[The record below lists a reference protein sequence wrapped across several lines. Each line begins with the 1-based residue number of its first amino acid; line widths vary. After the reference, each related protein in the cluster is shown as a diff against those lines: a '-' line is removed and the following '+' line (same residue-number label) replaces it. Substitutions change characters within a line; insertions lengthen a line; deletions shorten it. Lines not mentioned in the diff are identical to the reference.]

1 MSVYN
6 LENLFSPHRVAVV
19 GAGREPSQLGHIVL
33 RNLVD
38 AGFDGVVYPI
48 NPGRES
54 VSGIQAYPS
63 IADTPAKPD
72 LAIVCTPAASV
83 PDVVSAC
90 GERGVPAIEVLSAGF
105 REAGAEGSQLEQRV
119 REELA
124 RYEGMRL
131 LGPNCLG
138 LIVPRLRLNA
148 SFAKT
153 MPIDG
158 HIAFVSQSG
167 ALATSVID
175 WAAAQ
180 QIGFSQV
187 VSIGNMVDVDL
198 GDLIDFLAQD
208 AHTRAIFLYIETVTQ
223 PRKFMSAARAFSRT
237 KPIIVYKAGRFAASA
252 QAAVS
257 HTGAMVG
264 EDAVYDAALRRA
276 GAVRVGRIEDVFA
289 AVELLA
295 RERPIHLSRLAVV
308 TNAGGPGVM
317 AADAL
322 LARDGE
328 LAELQPATLKALDEV
343 LPEAWS
349 HGNPVDV
356 LGDAPAKRY
365 GEAVKTV
372 LADDDVDAVLTILTP
387 QAMTDASA
395 TADAVLAARQG
406 SPKPVLAAWMG
417 GQSVREGRQR
427 LGAGGV
433 AAYDYP
439 EQAIGALMDLVSYGR
454 NLETLHE
461 TPRSIPVG
469 FAIDRQRAKELMT
482 AVLAEGTGVLSET
495 SSKALLDAYE
505 IPFTKPLPALSAD
518 DAVVAAEQMGYPV
531 VLKVRSPDVTHKT
544 DVGGVELRLADAAAV
559 RAAFDRIVA
568 SVRERRPEAEIQ
580 GVTVQPMVRTSGGY
594 ELVLGARKDPIFG
607 AVILLGAGGVATEV
621 LRDQALELPPLNE
634 RLALGMLQSLRIWP
648 LLDGHRGRR
657 AIDLDALLQVV
668 MRFSYLVAD
677 YPELSEIEIN
687 PLLVSADGAIALDAR
702 AVVDQS
708 LVGREMLPF
717 SHLAIRPYPEEYTR
731 EAKTSGG
738 LNVTL
743 RPIRPE
749 DEPAWHEMLD
759 VSSDETISQRFS
771 SMVRHTH
778 EFATRFC
785 FIDYDRELAIVAEV
799 ESEDGSRKLAGIGR
813 LVADAAR
820 LRAEY
825 AVLVADPW
833 QRRGLGDLL
842 TSYCVE
848 TAPSWGHSW
857 GIRSVCAETGIG
869 NANMIAV
876 FQKQGFKLT
885 RRANEGIVFVER
897 QLKAG

>member
-1 MSVYN
+1 VSVHN
-6 LENLFSPHRVAVV
+6 LKSLFNPNRVAVV

-33 RNLVD
+33 RNLID
-38 AGFDGVVYPI
+38 GGFDGVVYPI

-63 IADTPAKPD
+63 IAETPAKPE
-72 LAIVCTPAASV
+72 LAIVCTPAAAV
-83 PDVVSAC
+83 PEVVRAC
-90 GERGVPAIEVLSAGF
+90 GEEKVPAIAVLSAGF
-105 REAGAEGSQLEQRV
+105 REAGAEGAELEQAV
-119 REELA
+119 REELG
-124 RYEGMRL
+124 RHDGMRL

-138 LIVPRLRLNA
+138 LIVPRHGLNA

-187 VSIGNMVDVDL
+187 VSIGNMLDVDL
-198 GDLIDFLAQD
+198 GDLIDYLAQD

-252 QAAVS
+252 KAAVS

-276 GAVRVGRIEDVFA
+276 GAVRVGRIEEVFA
-289 AVELLA
+289 TAELLA
-295 RERPIHLSRLAVV
+295 REQPIYRSRLAVV

-328 LAELQPATLKALDEV
+328 LAELQPETIKVLDEV
-343 LPEAWS
+343 LPAAWS

-365 GEAVKTV
+365 GEAVRAV
-372 LADDDVDAVLTILTP
+372 LADSDVDALLAILTP
-387 QAMTDASA
+387 QAMTDATA
-395 TADAVLAARQG
+395 TADAVLAARRG
-406 SPKPVLAAWMG
+406 SPKPLLAAWMG
-417 GQSVREGRQR
+417 GRSVREGLQR
-427 LGAGGV
+427 LSAGGV
-433 AAYDYP
+433 AAYAYP
-439 EQAIGALMDLVSYGR
+439 EQAVGALMDLVSYGR

-461 TPRSIPVG
+461 TPRSLPVG
-469 FAIDRQRAKELMT
+469 FAIDRQRAKELMG
-482 AVLAEGTGVLSET
+482 AVLTEGGGILSET

-518 DAVVAAEQMGYPV
+518 DAVAVAAQIGYPV
-531 VLKVRSPDVTHKT
+531 VLKVRSPDITHKSE
-544 DVGGVELRLADAAAV
+544 VGGVEVGLADAAEV
-559 RAAFDRIVA
+559 RAAFDRIEA
-568 SVRERRPEAEIQ
+568 SVRKRRPEAEVQ
-580 GVTVQPMVRTSGGY
+580 GVTVQPMVRTPGY
-594 ELVLGARKDPIFG
+594 ELLLGARKDAIFG
-607 AVILLGAGGVATEV
+607 AVILLGAGGVAAEV

-648 LLDGHRGRR
+648 LLAGHRGRP
-657 AIDLDALLQVV
+657 AVDLDALLEVM

-687 PLLVSADGAIALDAR
+687 PLLVSTDGAIALDAR

-708 LVGREMLPF
+708 LVGRHMLPF

-731 EAKTSGG
+731 EATTTGG
-738 LNVTL
+738 LAVTL

-759 VSSDETISQRFS
+759 ACSAETISLRFS
-771 SMVRHTH
+771 AMVRHTH

-799 ESEDGSRKLAGIGR
+799 ESGDGTKKLAGIGR
-813 LVADAAR
+813 LVADPAR
-820 LRAEY
+820 TRAEY

-833 QRRGLGDLL
+833 QRRGLGNLL
-842 TSYCVE
+842 TSYCLE
-848 TAPSWGHSW
+848 CAPAWGQSWGL
-857 GIRSVCAETGIG
+857 RNVCAETATENTG
-869 NANMIAV
+869 MIAV
-876 FQKQGFKLT
+876 FEGQGFKLT
-885 RRANEGIVFVER
+885 RRADEGIVFVER
-897 QLKAG
+897 RLQAA

>member
-1 MSVYN
+1 MSVHN
-6 LENLFSPHRVAVV
+6 LEHLFNPHRVAVV

-63 IADTPAKPD
+63 IAETPAKPE

-83 PDVVSAC
+83 PEVVRAC
-90 GERGVPAIEVLSAGF
+90 GERGVPAIAVLSAGF
-105 REAGAEGSQLEQRV
+105 REAGAEGCELERLV
-119 REELA
+119 REELE
-124 RYEGMRL
+124 RHEGMRL

-138 LIVPRLRLNA
+138 LIVPRLALNA

-167 ALATSVID
+167 ALATSVVD

-187 VSIGNMVDVDL
+187 VSVGNTLDVDL
-198 GDLIDFLAQD
+198 GDLIDYLAQD
-208 AHTRAIFLYIETVTQ
+208 AHTHAVFLYIETVTQ

-237 KPIIVYKAGRFAASA
+237 KPIIVYKGGRFAASA

-264 EDAVYDAALRRA
+264 EDDVYDAAFRRA
-276 GAVRVGRIEDVFA
+276 GLVRVGQIEEVFA
-289 AVELLA
+289 AAELLA
-295 RERPIHLSRLAVV
+295 REHAIHRAHLAIV

-322 LARDGE
+322 LARDGV
-328 LAELQPATLKALDEV
+328 LAELQPTTLKALDEV
-343 LPEAWS
+343 LPAAWS

-356 LGDAPAKRY
+356 LGDGSAQRF

-387 QAMTDASA
+387 QAMTDAST
-395 TADAVLAARQG
+395 TADAVLAARRG
-406 SPKPVLAAWMG
+406 SHKPVLAAWMG
-417 GQSVREGRQR
+417 GQSVRDGLQR
-427 LGAGGV
+427 LSAGGV
-433 AAYDYP
+433 AAYSYP

-461 TPRSIPVG
+461 TPRSIPVN
-469 FAIDRQRAKELMT
+469 FALDRQRAKELMS

-518 DAVVAAEQMGYPV
+518 AAVEVAEQIGYPV
-531 VLKVRSPDVTHKT
+531 VLKVRSPDVTHKS
-544 DVGGVELRLADAAAV
+544 DVGGVEVELEDAAKV
-559 RAAFDRIVA
+559 RTAFDRIVA

-580 GVTVQPMVRTSGGY
+580 GVTVQPMVRSSGY

-607 AVILLGAGGVATEV
+607 AVILLGAGGVAAEV
-621 LRDQALELPPLNE
+621 LRDQSLELPPLNE

-648 LLDGHRGRR
+648 LLAGHRGRS
-657 AIDLDALLQVV
+657 AVDLDALLEVV

-687 PLLVSADGAIALDAR
+687 PLLATSDGAIALDAR

-708 LVGREMLPF
+708 LVGRQVLPF

-731 EAKTSGG
+731 EATTTGG
-738 LNVTL
+738 LQVTL

-759 VSSDETISQRFS
+759 ACSVETISLRFS
-771 SMVRHTH
+771 AMVRHTH

-799 ESEDGSRKLAGIGR
+799 KADDGTTKLAGVGR
-813 LVADAAR
+813 LVADPVR
-820 LRAEY
+820 HRAEY

-833 QRRGLGDLL
+833 QRRGLGSLL
-842 TSYCVE
+842 TNYCLE
-848 TAPSWGHSW
+848 AARAWGHSW
-857 GIRSVCAETGIG
+857 GLRTVYAETAVENSI
-869 NANMIAV
+869 MIAV
-876 FQKQGFKLT
+876 FKKQGFKLT
-885 RRANEGIVFVER
+885 RRADEGIVYAER
-897 QLKAG
+897 RP